1 MAPVVTAVPCG
12 DLPDADIEHCTNA
25 HARVSTAEFR
35 GPGVHHNFDDNDS
48 GNDYDNESSNKGK
61 SFGIGGYRGRII
73 FLGDGTEVLTDSDDT
88 EMFDNSEE
96 DKDLASQVSKK
107 STSADGNGHEVIGS
121 PVTPEKLDPKFDL
134 NQKASGSGSAT
145 EGSSSSEAA
154 KEGEKDSQTAA
165 KKET

>member
-1 MAPVVTAVPCG
+1 MR
-12 DLPDADIEHCTNA
+12 LLQ
-25 HARVSTAEFR
+25 TAEFR

-107 STSADGNGHEVIGS
+107 STSAADNGHEVIGS

-134 NQKASGSGSAT
+134 NQKASGSGAGADGNS
-145 EGSSSSEAA
+145 GSETK
-154 KEGEKDSQTAA
+154 KEGDQDSKPAA
-165 KKET
+165 KKEA

>member
-1 MAPVVTAVPCG
+1 MP
-12 DLPDADIEHCTNA
+12 LIQ
-25 HARVSTAEFR
+25 TAEFR

-107 STSADGNGHEVIGS
+107 STSTDDNGPEVVGS

-134 NQKASGSGSAT
+134 SQKASGSGA
-145 EGSSSSEAA
+145 GADSSSSTAAA
-154 KEGEKDSQTAA
+154 KEGDKDSKTAA
-165 KKET
+165 NKEA